1 MTDTFY
7 IEQALTKAAGYVG
20 YHTKNNQIFL
30 SFRGSSN
37 IQNWIEDANF

>member
-7 IEQALTKAAGYVG
+7 IEQPLTKAAGYVG